1 MLQVEVALAGD
12 VKIEEKD
19 ETAAGATKVLPP
31 WMIREGMAL
40 NSKQRGEAKE
50 ERNEDTGGPSN
61 ADVKP
66 AEEDKEAMQRNLQVF
81 NPAFSPYSFVHL
93 DYLFG

>member
-1 MLQVEVALAGD
+1 MEVALAGD
-12 VKIEEKD
+12 VKKEEKD
-19 ETAAGATKVLPP
+19 DTAAGPTKVLPP

-50 ERNEDTGGPSN
+50 EDRNDDLGGPSA

-66 AEEDKEAMQRNLQVF
+66 AEEDKEAMQRKLQVLKTAEYF
-81 NPAFSPYSFVHL
+81 DYTWCFSLSFC
-93 DYLFG
+93 